1 MTNGNQLYFVYSPK
15 STGEVEDTGL
25 GAPEHKKT
33 IEKKSDDKYTLSL
46 DVTGAVGK
54 TKPIDVLLIVDCS
67 GTLSFHFAQA
77 ITLRPPRWNSAG
89 IPPVSAAWPASLSAR
104 SAVLRPSGAQAAFLY
119 YKELPP
125 PAASESSGFWSRPG
139 EMLFRQ
145 TGPPSAS
152 EVAECFR
159 TGPAAL
165 HNNGTFCLVSHRSP
179 VYRYRR

>member
-67 GTLSFHFAQA
+67 GSM
-77 ITLRPPRWNSAG
+77 
-89 IPPVSAAWPASLSAR
+89 
-104 SAVLRPSGAQAAFLY
+104 
-119 YKELPP
+119 K
-125 PAASESSGFWSRPG
+125 
-139 EMLFRQ
+139 
-145 TGPPSAS
+145 
-152 EVAECFR
+152 
-159 TGPAAL
+159 
-165 HNNGTFCLVSHRSP
+165 GTRNE
-179 VYRYRR
+179 